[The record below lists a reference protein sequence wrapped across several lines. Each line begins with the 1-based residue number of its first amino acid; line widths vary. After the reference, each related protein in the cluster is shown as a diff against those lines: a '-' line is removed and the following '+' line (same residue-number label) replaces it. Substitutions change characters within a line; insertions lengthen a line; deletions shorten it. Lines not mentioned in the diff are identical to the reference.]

1 MVDERCF
8 GAFESKTDDS
18 GTRVSPPQPPA
29 PGRRILQGSPTCDT
43 RPGSLSFHRKGAEV
57 RASGTRIF
65 RKRADAKGVVVP
77 CNFEF
82 RARLFLGRRCGLS
95 LTKTIKFRPVR
106 PTQSVRSLSQNCQLN
121 PKDVSANVLLQPPF
135 RLPVGMRKWPKF
147 SELRCRVT
155 DISSPSYPRQ
165 FQRAGGSVIFRSQPF
180 WVRFPVSG
188 NSPAY
193 LVMEN

>member
-1 MVDERCF
+1 MDESRF
-8 GAFESKTDDS
+8 DDFEPRTDGS
-18 GTRVSPPQPPA
+18 GTRVSPQHPPA

-65 RKRADAKGVVVP
+65 RKRTDAKGVVVP

-82 RARLFLGRRCGLS
+82 RARLFLGRRSGLS

-121 PKDVSANVLLQPPF
+121 LKDVTANVLFRPPF
-135 RLPVGMRKWPKF
+135 HLRVGIRKWAKF
-147 SELRCRVT
+147 RELRCRVT
-155 DISSPSYPRQ
+155 DIPSPSHPGQ
-165 FQRAGGSVIFRSQPF
+165 IPARADSSGRGGSVIF
-180 WVRFPVSG
+180 
-188 NSPAY
+188 
-193 LVMEN
+193 